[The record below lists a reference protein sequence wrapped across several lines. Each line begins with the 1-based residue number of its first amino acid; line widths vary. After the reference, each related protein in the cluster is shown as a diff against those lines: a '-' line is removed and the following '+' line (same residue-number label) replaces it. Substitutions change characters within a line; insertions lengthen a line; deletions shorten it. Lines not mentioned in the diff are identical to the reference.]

1 MYLTLR
7 YLAHPLCLVI
17 SVVALSAVC
26 GVSQNAAGSEFG
38 VSTYRPGLMDL
49 FAGYLGPPGSLNI
62 KDMFLY
68 QDATARVVLEGPR
81 IETHVH
87 TVTFTNALFAAY
99 VTKIRFL
106 GTYWAAG
113 IIPQVR
119 LAEQSLR
126 EHPIGQSNST
136 QQASSVAGLGDLIV
150 IPWLGTWNYGQ
161 FHVAAGLAMY
171 APTGN
176 YDRDRIINI
185 GDNRW
190 AIEPDV
196 GVTWMDQKGREISIF
211 AGYTVNSK
219 NTSTHYRSGDEFH
232 ADFALAK
239 HFSGGSILG
248 VAGYALQQTT
258 ADSGTGAIL
267 GPYRGRVI
275 AIGPIIGRTVTII
288 EHPVTFTAK
297 YAVEFDSQNRS
308 SGNELWI
315 SASCRFN

>member
-1 MYLTLR
+1 MYLSVR

-17 SVVALSAVC
+17 TVVVLSALC

-49 FAGYLGPPGSLNI
+49 FAGYLGPPGSINV

-68 QDATARVVLEGPR
+68 QDATASVVLEGPG

-99 VTKIRFL
+99 VTKIRL
-106 GTYWAAG
+106 WGTYWAVG
-113 IIPQVR
+113 IIPQIR

-126 EHPIGQSNST
+126 THPIGQANST
-136 QQASSVAGLGDLIV
+136 KQTSSVAGLGDLIL
-150 IPWLGTWNYGQ
+150 IPFLATWNYGQ
-161 FHVAAGLAMY
+161 FHVATALAMY

-176 YDRDRIINI
+176 YARNRIINI

-196 GVTWMDQKGREISIF
+196 GLTWMDQKGREISIF
-211 AGYTVNSK
+211 AGYTVNRE
-219 NTSTHYRSGDEFH
+219 NASTHYRSGDEFH

-239 HFSGGSILG
+239 HFSGARSW
-248 VAGYALQQTT
+248 VWP
-258 ADSGTGAIL
+258 GTL
-267 GPYRGRVI
+267 SSRPP
-275 AIGPIIGRTVTII
+275 PIR
-288 EHPVTFTAK
+288 EAAQ
-297 YAVEFDSQNRS
+297 Y
-308 SGNELWI
+308 
-315 SASCRFN
+315 